1 MNGGR
6 RLFVISWAM
15 CLLFVAAA
23 SAARAGSDDE
33 RSKHPIDRAAAACHD
48 QAGTT
53 AESLE
58 CYDKDLKLW
67 ERELNRVYRA
77 LHAKLTPSEQRALEK
92 AQRAWLQYRDSECA
106 LQEEYYS
113 HFIGTIW
120 VQVLA
125 SIRPELTRTRALDLQ
140 AMLHVVDDRPSQG
153 N

>member
-6 RLFVISWAM
+6 RLFMISWAM

-23 SAARAGSDDE
+23 PAARADSDDE
-33 RSKHPIDRAAAACHD
+33 RSKHPIDRATAAC
-48 QAGTT
+48 QEMAAST
-53 AESLE
+53 AMSLE
-58 CYDKDLKLW
+58 CDDEALKLW
-67 ERELNRVYRA
+67 ERELNRVYRT

-92 AQRAWLQYRDSECA
+92 AQRAWLQFRDSEFA
-106 LQEEYYS
+106 LQQEYYS

-120 VQVLA
+120 VQILA

-140 AMLHVVDDRPSQG
+140 AMLNAVDDRPPQT